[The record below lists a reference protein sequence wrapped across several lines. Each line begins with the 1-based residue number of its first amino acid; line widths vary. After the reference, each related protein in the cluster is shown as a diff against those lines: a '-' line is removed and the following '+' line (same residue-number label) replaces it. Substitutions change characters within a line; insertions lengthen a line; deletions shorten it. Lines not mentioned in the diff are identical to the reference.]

1 MPLQRLFGY
10 ISGSNANQTK
20 IPMTAPVLTGV
31 HPATQH
37 FERSNYTVAFFLPY
51 EVTGQ
56 TVPPGAAVLAFALI
70 PKHSDRMQPPRCC

>member
-1 MPLQRLFGY
+1 MTDTVPLQRLFGY

-20 IPMTAPVLTGV
+20 IPMTTPVLTGV

-51 EVTGQ
+51 EVSG
-56 TVPPGAAVLAFALI
+56 
-70 PKHSDRMQPPRCC
+70 